1 MPNEQTLRHTPLY
14 KVHSDLGARFVP
26 FAGWEMPVQYG
37 SILNEARAVRS
48 GVGLFDVS
56 HMGRL
61 EISGAD
67 AADLLNST
75 LSVRVDRLGVG
86 RARYN
91 VVCDSNGG
99 IIDDCIVYRRGRERF
114 LLVPNASNT
123 AAVIEWLEK
132 WTPRGSDVTM
142 KNVTAEIAM
151 IACQGPDAEDTLQR
165 LTDFDLS
172 LSNLRPFRGR
182 TMTICGAT
190 CYVGRTGYTG
200 EDGFEIMAPSD
211 DAPSLWQALGEMGA
225 VSCGLAARDVLRL
238 EAGLLLHGNDMDTSV
253 NPYEAALGRFVE
265 PDREEYVAGKALRR
279 IRDEGISRRL
289 VGFVMAGRGIAR
301 HGYRILDG
309 DSGSA
314 IGEVSSGGP
323 SPTLDLN
330 IGMGY
335 VPIEFSEPGTRIEI
349 EIRGHP
355 VEAQVT
361 DLPFYAG
368 GNVLVGPL

>member
-1 MPNEQTLRHTPLY
+1 MSNETKLRRTSLYDTHTE
-14 KVHSDLGARFVP
+14 LGARFVP

-37 SILNEARAVRS
+37 SILDESKAVRS

-61 EISGAD
+61 EIAGAG
-67 AADLLNST
+67 AASLLNST

-91 VVCDSNGG
+91 VVCDSSGG

-123 AAVIEWLEK
+123 VAVTDWLEK
-132 WTPRGSDVTM
+132 WTPDDSDVSM
-142 KNVTAEIAM
+142 KNVTADVAM
-151 IACQGPDAEDTLQR
+151 IACQGPEAENTLQR

-172 LSNLRPFRGR
+172 LSSLRPFRGR
-182 TMTICGAT
+182 TMTICGST

-211 DAPSLWQALGEMGA
+211 DAPSVWQALVENGA

-253 NPYEAALGRFVE
+253 NPYEAGLERFVE

-279 IRDEGISRRL
+279 IRDDGISRRL
-289 VGFVMAGRGIAR
+289 VGFMMKGRGIAR

-309 DSGSA
+309 GNA

-335 VPIEFSEPGTRIEI
+335 LPVAYSEPGTRIEI
-349 EIRGHP
+349 EIRGRP

-368 GNVLVGPL
+368 GNVLIGPL

>member
-1 MPNEQTLRHTPLY
+1 MSSEAKLRRTPLY
-14 KVHSDLGARFVP
+14 DVHSSMGAKFVP

-37 SILNEARAVRS
+37 SILEEARAVRS

-61 EISGAD
+61 EILGAD

-75 LSVRVDRLGVG
+75 LSIRVDNLGVG

-91 VVCDSNGG
+91 VICDSDGG

-123 AAVIEWLEK
+123 GPVVEWLEE
-132 WTPRGSDVTM
+132 WTPNEADVTM
-142 KNVTAEIAM
+142 KNVTPDVAM
-151 IACQGPDAEDTLQR
+151 IACQGPGAEETLQR
-165 LTDFDLS
+165 LTDFDVS
-172 LSNLRPFRGR
+172 MSNLRPFRGR
-182 TMTICGAT
+182 TMTICSAS

-211 DAPSLWQALGEMGA
+211 AAPSVWQALVDQGA
-225 VSCGLAARDVLRL
+225 ASCGLAARDVLRL

-253 NPYEAALGRFVE
+253 NPYEAGLGRFVE
-265 PDREEYVAGKALRR
+265 PDRKEYVAGKALRR
-279 IRDEGISRRL
+279 VLDEGISRKL
-289 VGFVMAGRGIAR
+289 VGFAMEGRGIAR

-309 DSGSA
+309 ERT

-323 SPTLDLN
+323 APTLDLN

-335 VPIEFSEPGTRIEI
+335 VPIEYSEPGTRIEI
-349 EIRGHP
+349 EIRNRP
-355 VEAQVT
+355 VKAQVT

-368 GNVLVGPL
+368 GNVLVGAL

>member
-1 MPNEQTLRHTPLY
+1 MSSEAKLRRTPLFD
-14 KVHSDLGARFVP
+14 VHSSLGAKFVP

-37 SILNEARAVRS
+37 SILEEARAVRS

-67 AADLLNST
+67 AANLLNST
-75 LSVRVDRLGVG
+75 LSVRVDKLGVG

-91 VVCDSNGG
+91 VVCDSVGG

-123 AAVIEWLEK
+123 DAVIEWLQK
-132 WTPRGSDVTM
+132 WMPEGADVSM
-142 KNVTAEIAM
+142 KNVTAGVAM
-151 IACQGPDAEDTLQR
+151 IACQGPEAEETLQR

-182 TMTICGAT
+182 TMTIWGAS

-200 EDGFEIMAPSD
+200 EDGFEIMVPSD
-211 DAPSLWQALGEMGA
+211 DAPSLWRTLVEQGA
-225 VSCGLAARDVLRL
+225 ASCGLASRDVLRL

-253 NPYEAALGRFVE
+253 NPYEAGLGRFVE
-265 PDREEYVAGKALRR
+265 PDREEYVAGKALLKVQ
-279 IRDEGISRRL
+279 DEGISRKL
-289 VGFVMAGRGIAR
+289 VGFAMEGRGIAR

-309 DSGSA
+309 ESA

-335 VPIEFSEPGTRIEI
+335 VPIEYSEPGTRIEI
-349 EIRGHP
+349 EIRGRP

-368 GNVLVGPL
+368 GNVLVGAL

>member
-1 MPNEQTLRHTPLY
+1 MSDVTTLRRTSLY
-14 KVHSDLGARFVP
+14 DVHSELGARFVP

-37 SILNEARAVRS
+37 SIIEESKAVRN
-48 GVGLFDVS
+48 GTGLFDVS

-61 EISGAD
+61 DLTGPGAVG
-67 AADLLNST
+67 LLNST
-75 LSVRVDRLGVG
+75 LSVNIDRLGIG

-91 VVCDSNGG
+91 VICDESGG

-123 AAVIEWLEK
+123 VAVTEWLEN
-132 WTPRGSDVTM
+132 WTLDESGVSMRNM
-142 KNVTAEIAM
+142 TAGVAM
-151 IACQGPDAEDTLQR
+151 IACQGPDAETTLQR

-182 TMTICGAT
+182 TVTICGSA

-211 DAPSLWQALGEMGA
+211 DAPSLWQALAEMGA

-238 EAGLLLHGNDMDTSV
+238 EAGLLLHGNDMDMSV
-253 NPYEAALGRFVE
+253 NPYEAGIGRFVE
-265 PDREEYVAGKALRR
+265 PDREEYVAGEALRR
-279 IRDEGISRRL
+279 IRDEGVSRKL
-289 VGFVMAGRGIAR
+289 VGFRMEGRGIAR

-309 DSGSA
+309 GSA
-314 IGEVSSGGP
+314 LGEVSSGGP

-335 VPIEFSEPGTRIEI
+335 VPTAYWEPGTRIEI
-349 EIRGHP
+349 EIRGRP

-368 GNVLVGPL
+368 GHVLVGAL

>member
-1 MPNEQTLRHTPLY
+1 MSQEPALRHTPLY
-14 KVHSDLGARFVP
+14 DVHADLGARFVP

-37 SILNEARAVRS
+37 SILDESRAVRN

-67 AADLLNST
+67 AARLLSST
-75 LSVRVDRLGVG
+75 LSVSVYRLGVG

-91 VVCDSNGG
+91 VICDESGG

-123 AAVIEWLEK
+123 DAVIEWLEK
-132 WTPRGSDVTM
+132 WTPDGSDVSM

-182 TMTICGAT
+182 SMTIRGAA

-200 EDGFEIMAPSD
+200 EDGFEIMPPSD
-211 DAPSLWQALGEMGA
+211 DAPALWQALVELGA
-225 VSCGLAARDVLRL
+225 ASCGLAARDVLRL
-238 EAGLLLHGNDMDTSV
+238 EAGLLLHGNDMDTSI
-253 NPYEAALGRFVE
+253 NPYEAGLDRFVN
-265 PDREEYVAGKALRR
+265 PDRDEYVAGEALRK
-279 IRDEGISRRL
+279 IRDEGVSRKM
-289 VGFVMAGRGIAR
+289 VGFSMVGRGIAR
-301 HGYRILDG
+301 HGYAVLHGQDR
-309 DSGSA
+309 
-314 IGEVSSGGP
+314 IGEVTSGGP

-335 VPIEFSEPGTRIEI
+335 VPTAYSEPGTRIDI
-349 EIRGHP
+349 EIRGRP
-355 VEAQVT
+355 VEARVT

-368 GNVLVGPL
+368 GNVLIGPL

>member
-1 MPNEQTLRHTPLY
+1 MSCEAILRRTPLY
-14 KVHSDLGARFVP
+14 DVHASMDARFVP

-37 SILNEARAVRS
+37 SILEEARAVRS

-75 LSVRVDRLGVG
+75 LSIRVDKLGVG

-91 VVCDSNGG
+91 LICDSDGG
-99 IIDDCIVYRRGRERF
+99 IIDDCIVYRRGREHF

-123 AAVIEWLEK
+123 SSVIEWIEK
-132 WTPRGSDVTM
+132 WMLDDSDVSM
-142 KNVTAEIAM
+142 KNVTADVAM
-151 IACQGPDAEDTLQR
+151 IACQGPDAEATLQR

-172 LSNLRPFRGR
+172 MSNLRPFRGR

-211 DAPSLWQALGEMGA
+211 AAASVWEALVEVGA

-253 NPYEAALGRFVE
+253 NPYEAGLGRFVE
-265 PDREEYVAGKALRR
+265 PDRKEYVAGKALLKVL
-279 IRDEGISRRL
+279 DEGISRKL
-289 VGFVMAGRGIAR
+289 VGFAMEGRGIAR

-309 DSGSA
+309 EIA

-323 SPTLDLN
+323 APTLDLN

-335 VPIEFSEPGTRIEI
+335 VPIEYSEPGTRIEI
-349 EIRGHP
+349 EIRNRP
-355 VEAQVT
+355 VKAQVT

-368 GNVLVGPL
+368 GNVLVGAL

>member
-1 MPNEQTLRHTPLY
+1 MSSESTPRRTPLY
-14 KVHSDLGARFVP
+14 DVHSNLGARFVP

-37 SILNEARAVRS
+37 SIIEESMAVRS
-48 GVGLFDVS
+48 GTGLFDVS

-61 EISGAD
+61 DIAGPGA
-67 AADLLNST
+67 AGLLNAT
-75 LSVRVDRLGVG
+75 LSVNIDHLGMG

-91 VVCDSNGG
+91 VICDESGG

-123 AAVIEWLEK
+123 IAVTEWLEK
-132 WTPRGSDVTM
+132 WTLDESGVTIR
-142 KNVTAEIAM
+142 NVTAEVAM
-151 IACQGPDAEDTLQR
+151 IACQGPDAENTLQR

-182 TMTICGAT
+182 SMTICGAA

-211 DAPSLWQALGEMGA
+211 DAPSVWQALVEIGA

-253 NPYEAALGRFVE
+253 NPYEAGIGRFVE
-265 PDREEYVAGKALRR
+265 PDREEYVAGEALRR
-279 IRDEGISRRL
+279 IRDEGVSRKL
-289 VGFVMAGRGIAR
+289 VGFRMEGRGIAR

-309 DSGSA
+309 GSP

-335 VPIEFSEPGTRIEI
+335 LPVAYSEPGTRIDI
-349 EIRGHP
+349 EIRGRP
-355 VEAQVT
+355 VAAQVT

-368 GNVLVGPL
+368 GNVLVGAL

>member
-1 MPNEQTLRHTPLY
+1 MTSETNLRRTSLY
-14 KVHSDLGARFVP
+14 DVHSNLGARFVP

-37 SILNEARAVRS
+37 SILEEARAVRS

-61 EISGAD
+61 EISGAG
-67 AADLLNST
+67 AARLLNST

-91 VVCDSNGG
+91 VVCDSYGG

-123 AAVIEWLEK
+123 VAVTEWLEK
-132 WTPRGSDVTM
+132 WTLGGSDVSM
-142 KNVTAEIAM
+142 RNLTAEVAM

-182 TMTICGAT
+182 SMTICGAA

-211 DAPSLWQALGEMGA
+211 DAPSLWLALVEMGA

-238 EAGLLLHGNDMDTSV
+238 EAGLLLHGNDMDMSV
-253 NPYEAALGRFVE
+253 NPYEAGLGRFVE
-265 PDREEYVAGKALRR
+265 PDREEYVAGEALRR
-279 IRDEGISRRL
+279 IRDEEVSRKL
-289 VGFVMAGRGIAR
+289 VGFSMEGRGIAR
-301 HGYRILDG
+301 NGYRILDG
-309 DSGSA
+309 RSA

-335 VPIEFSEPGTRIEI
+335 VPVAYSEPGTRIEI
-349 EIRGHP
+349 EIRGRP

-368 GNVLVGPL
+368 GHVLIGSL

>member
-1 MPNEQTLRHTPLY
+1 MSREVTLQRTPLY
-14 KVHSDLGARFVP
+14 DVHAKLGARFVP

-37 SILNEARAVRS
+37 SILEEARAVRS

-61 EISGAD
+61 EIRGAD
-67 AADLLNST
+67 AANLLNST
-75 LSVRVDRLGVG
+75 LSVRVDELGVG

-91 VVCDSNGG
+91 VICDSDGG

-123 AAVIEWLEK
+123 PAVTDWLEK
-132 WTPRGSDVTM
+132 WTPTGSDVRT
-142 KNVTAEIAM
+142 KNVTAEVAM
-151 IACQGPDAEDTLQR
+151 IACQGPEAEDSLQR

-172 LSNLRPFRGR
+172 MSNLRPFRGR
-182 TMTICGAT
+182 TMTICDT
-190 CYVGRTGYTG
+190 SCYVGRTGYTG
-200 EDGFEIMAPSD
+200 EDGFEIMAPSG
-211 DAPSLWQALGEMGA
+211 DAPAIWQALAEAGA

-238 EAGLLLHGNDMDTSV
+238 EAGLLLHGNDMDTSI
-253 NPYEAALGRFVE
+253 NPYEAGLGRFVE
-265 PDREEYVAGKALRR
+265 PDREEYVAAKALRR
-279 IRDEGISRRL
+279 IMADGVSRRL
-289 VGFVMAGRGIAR
+289 VGFGMKGRGIAR
-301 HGYRILDG
+301 HGYPILDG
-309 DSGSA
+309 ENT

-335 VPIEFSEPGTRIEI
+335 VPIEYSEPGTRIEI
-349 EIRGHP
+349 GIRGRP

-368 GNVLVGPL
+368 GNVLIGPL

>member
-1 MPNEQTLRHTPLY
+1 MSKDTTPRRTSLY
-14 KVHSDLGARFVP
+14 DVHSALGARFVP

-37 SILNEARAVRS
+37 SIIDESKAVRT

-61 EISGAD
+61 EIEGP
-67 AADLLNST
+67 AAVDLLNAT
-75 LSVRVDRLGVG
+75 LSVNVDRLRIG

-91 VVCDSNGG
+91 VICDESGG
-99 IIDDCIVYRRGRERF
+99 IIDDCIVYRRGRERY
-114 LLVPNASNT
+114 LLIPNASNT
-123 AAVIEWLEK
+123 DAVIDWLAQWSTSVGEV
-132 WTPRGSDVTM
+132 SVV
-142 KNVTAEIAM
+142 NVTSEVGM
-151 IACQGPDAEDTLQR
+151 IACQGPEAEAAIQR

-182 TMTICGAT
+182 TMTICGAV

-211 DAPSLWQALGEMGA
+211 DAPSLWQALVEMGA

-253 NPYEAALGRFVE
+253 NPYEAGLGRFVE
-265 PDREEYVAGKALRR
+265 PDREEYVAGEALRR
-279 IRDEGISRRL
+279 IRDEGVSRKL
-289 VGFVMAGRGIAR
+289 VGFRMEGRGIAR

-309 DSGSA
+309 GSA

-335 VPIEFSEPGTRIEI
+335 VPIAYSEPETRIEI
-349 EIRGHP
+349 EIRGRP
-355 VEAQVT
+355 VQAQVT

-368 GNVLVGPL
+368 GHVLIGPL

>member
-1 MPNEQTLRHTPLY
+1 MSDETKLRRTSLY
-14 KVHSDLGARFVP
+14 DVHSNLGARFVP

-37 SILNEARAVRS
+37 SILDEARAVRS

-61 EISGAD
+61 EISGAG
-67 AADLLNST
+67 AASLLNST
-75 LSVRVDRLGVG
+75 LSVRVDGLGVG

-91 VVCDSNGG
+91 VVCDSSGG
-99 IIDDCIVYRRGRERF
+99 IVDDCIVYRRGRERY

-123 AAVIEWLEK
+123 VAVTEWLKK
-132 WTPRGSDVTM
+132 WTPDGSDVSMT
-142 KNVTAEIAM
+142 NVTAEVAM
-151 IACQGPDAEDTLQR
+151 IACQGPEAEATLQR
-165 LTDFDLS
+165 LTDFNLS

-182 TMTICGAT
+182 SMTICGAA
-190 CYVGRTGYTG
+190 CYVGRTGYTR
-200 EDGFEIMAPSD
+200 EAGFEIMVPSQ
-211 DAPSLWQALGEMGA
+211 DAPSLWRALVDLGA

-238 EAGLLLHGNDMDTSV
+238 EAGLLLHGNDMDTTV
-253 NPYEAALGRFVE
+253 NPYEAGLGRFVE
-265 PDREEYVAGKALRR
+265 PDRDEYVAGEALRR
-279 IRDEGISRRL
+279 IQNKGVTRKL
-289 VGFVMAGRGIAR
+289 VGFTMEGRGIAR
-301 HGYRILDG
+301 HGYSILDG
-309 DSGSA
+309 GNA

-349 EIRGHP
+349 EIRGRP
-355 VEAQVT
+355 VRAQVT

-368 GNVLVGPL
+368 GNVLIGAL

>member
-1 MPNEQTLRHTPLY
+1 MSCEATLRRTPLY
-14 KVHSDLGARFVP
+14 DVHASLGARFVP

-37 SILNEARAVRS
+37 SILEEARSVRS

-67 AADLLNST
+67 AASLLNST
-75 LSVRVDRLGVG
+75 LSVRVDKLGVG

-91 VVCDSNGG
+91 VICDSKGG
-99 IIDDCIVYRRGRERF
+99 IIDDCIVYRRGRERY

-123 AAVIEWLEK
+123 DAVIEWLEE
-132 WTPRGSDVTM
+132 WTPDGSDVSL
-142 KNVTAEIAM
+142 KNVTADVAM
-151 IACQGPDAEDTLQR
+151 IACQGPEAEETLQR

-172 LSNLRPFRGR
+172 ISNLRPFRGR
-182 TMTICGAT
+182 TMTICGAS

-211 DAPSLWQALGEMGA
+211 DAPALWQGLVDLGA
-225 VSCGLAARDVLRL
+225 ASCGLAARDVLRL

-253 NPYEAALGRFVE
+253 NPYEAGLGRFVE
-265 PDREEYVAGKALRR
+265 PDRDTYVAGKALRQ
-279 IRDEGISRRL
+279 IRDEGTSRKMI
-289 VGFVMAGRGIAR
+289 GFAMQGRGIAR
-301 HGYRILDG
+301 HGYRIVDG
-309 DSGSA
+309 EST

-335 VPIEFSEPGTRIEI
+335 VPTEYSEPGTRIEI
-349 EIRGHP
+349 EIRGRP
-355 VEAQVT
+355 VVAQVT

-368 GNVLVGPL
+368 GNVLVGAL

>member
-1 MPNEQTLRHTPLY
+1 M
-14 KVHSDLGARFVP
+14 P

-37 SILNEARAVRS
+37 SILNEARAVRT

-67 AADLLNST
+67 AAGLLSST
-75 LSVRVDRLGVG
+75 LSVDVNRLGVG

-91 VVCDSNGG
+91 VVCDSYGG
-99 IIDDCIVYRRGRERF
+99 IIDDCIVYRRGRQRF

-123 AAVIEWLEK
+123 DAVTEWLES
-132 WTPRGSDVTM
+132 WTPRESDVSM

-151 IACQGPDAEDTLQR
+151 IACQGPDAEETLQR

-172 LSNLRPFRGR
+172 LSSLRPFRGR
-182 TMTICGAT
+182 TMTIRGST

-200 EDGFEIMAPSD
+200 EDGFEIMVPSD
-211 DAPSLWQALGEMGA
+211 DAPSLWRTLGEMGA

-253 NPYEAALGRFVE
+253 NPYEAGLDRFVD
-265 PDREEYVAGKALRR
+265 PDRDGYVAGDALRR
-279 IRDEGISRRL
+279 IRDEGVSRKL
-289 VGFVMAGRGIAR
+289 VGFTMKGRGIAR
-301 HGYRILDG
+301 HGYRILDS
-309 DSGSA
+309 DSGRA

-323 SPTLDLN
+323 SQTLDLN

-335 VPIEFSEPGTRIEI
+335 VPIEFSEPGTRIEV
-349 EIRGHP
+349 EIRSRP

-368 GNVLVGPL
+368 GHV